1 MNKLFIGLLIIAAAG
16 GTYYFLQ
23 KKKEQSPASV
33 INKEWIIGK
42 WKPELTQPAK
52 DSAPPV
58 FRYEFQKDGI
68 ALRSVSDTVK
78 ADTVSYAWKE
88 KNTILIKEKPADTTG
103 ILFTIARLTQDSLQ
117 VTGED
122 NTGTLFTKM
131 K

>member
-16 GTYYFLQ
+16 GTYFLLK
-23 KKKEQSPASV
+23 KKKEQPATAG

-42 WKPELTQPAK
+42 WKPEITQPAT
-52 DSAPPV
+52 DSAMPA

-78 ADTVSYAWKE
+78 ADTVTYAWKE
-88 KNTILIKEKPADTTG
+88 KDRLLIRKNPADTTG
-103 ILFTIARLTQDSLQ
+103 VVFTVARLTRDSLQ
-117 VTGED
+117 VTVD
-122 NTGTLFTKM
+122 NHTPFLFTKM